1 MTIRSALSP
10 DGQELTITIQGRFD
24 FNAHQ
29 AFRDAYQL
37 VHGSPRR
44 FVVDLAGATYLDS
57 SALGMLLLL
66 RDHAGSEQSD
76 IRLINCNADIR
87 KVLTVS
93 NFDQLF
99 KIL

>member
-1 MTIRSALSP
+1 MQTYVHKAGDKATIR
-10 DGQELTITIQGRFD
+10 LTGRFD

-29 AFRDAYQL
+29 SFRDAYQL

-44 FVVDLAGATYLDS
+44 FVVDLGGATYLDS

-76 IRLINCNADIR
+76 IRLINCNADVR
-87 KVLTVS
+87 KVLCVS

-99 KIL
+99 KIQ